1 LNPCNQKLQCLLAAA
16 IAWALAWALA
26 AAIAWLCE
34 WLLCLGPRSLHRP
47 CAHALLAFL
56 IAALATFVAF
66 SFESDTTTALFLK
79 TRNRATLGTALLDIV
94 AFPPRLLAR
103 GALVIKTSKKRT
115 SSDLAALAVLNALL
129 GG

>member
-1 LNPCNQKLQCLLAAA
+1 VKLDHVESKYYQYLFAF
-16 IAWALAWALA
+16 IATVTTALVSAFF
-26 AAIAWLCE
+26 E
-34 WLLCLGPRSLHRP
+34 WLLCLAPHSPIRAFALS
-47 CAHALLAFL
+47 LLAFL
-56 IAALATFVAF
+56 IAALVTIVAF